1 MIGPRPGIKDE
12 QAGVSLQWFKEPY
25 HEQSQGWIGAVSSD
39 YIVLPVDDYH
49 LSSQCLSQ
57 QMFVTT
63 KLLSRR
69 IFVSANIILSWQSHH
84 KHVCHDKTC
93 LLLWQKYACR
103 NKTFVVTKIL
113 VAAFANDRWQ
123 AHSCVEYYSWL
134 DLGLESRMSKLAS
147 VYSDL
152 AVNSRMWLGAVF
164 AGGWQTHSCAG
175 Y

>member
-63 KLLSRR
+63 KLLSRQ
-69 IFVSANIILSWQSHH
+69 IFVSANIILSWQNFCHVMTNTFVMI
-84 KHVCHDKTC
+84 KHVFCCDKSMLVATK
-93 LLLWQKYACR
+93 LLSWQKLYLWQLSPMIDDKH
-103 NKTFVVTKIL
+103 TVVQDIIHDWT
-113 VAAFANDRWQ
+113 
-123 AHSCVEYYSWL
+123 
-134 DLGLESRMSKLAS
+134 
-147 VYSDL
+147 
-152 AVNSRMWLGAVF
+152 
-164 AGGWQTHSCAG
+164 
-175 Y
+175 